1 MKRLLV
7 VCLLVVVTVLVAAQG
22 AIAFSALM
30 TVRYERVSFQRDNTP
45 LEFRLRRGVQMPVGD
60 GDTISTGEEGRVRLV
75 FPFGEWL
82 LLPSSVLRL
91 EALAQEGES
100 WRVEAS
106 LESGVLVQKLRPDA
120 QVSYRLQAGVIQI
133 SSPARHFALW
143 HAGDISTLAVAEG
156 EAQVRVG
163 SGDVSTV
170 GQAQALWT
178 TLGDTRLVADLSFPL
193 NNARI
198 EAHLFGCVGVV
209 ETIFDTGVLVRRGIG
224 QRQERLGL
232 IPNGAEVRVMAINE
246 AGYWLRIQYL
256 SAFSWIFEEAVKH
269 DCDDQPRLPDNSPL
283 ERIMRLVNPNASEID
298 LLKPFYQTPFEDT
311 FFYQYR

>member
-1 MKRLLV
+1 MKRLFG
-7 VCLLVVVTVLVAAQG
+7 LLLLLALGLSFLKAQS
-22 AIAFSALM
+22 FSAVM
-30 TVRYERVSFQRDNTP
+30 TIRYERVTFQRDNTP
-45 LEFRLRRGVQMPVGD
+45 LEFRLRQGAQMPVGD

-82 LLPSSVLRL
+82 LLPSSVLKL
-91 EALAQEGES
+91 ETLRQEGEG
-100 WRVEAS
+100 WYLEAS

-120 QVSYRLQAGVIQI
+120 EVSYRLQAGAMQVL
-133 SSPARHFALW
+133 SPATHFAMW
-143 HAGDISTLAVAEG
+143 HVGEISTLAVAEG
-156 EAQVRVG
+156 AADVRVN
-163 SGDVSTV
+163 SADAYTV
-170 GQAQALWT
+170 EEAQALWT
-178 TLGDTRLVADLSFPL
+178 ALGDTRHVKDLAFPL
-193 NNARI
+193 NNARV

-209 ETIFDTGVLVRRGIG
+209 QTIFDTGVLVRRGIG

-232 IPNGAEVRVMAINE
+232 IPNGTEVRVMAINQ

-256 SAFSWIFEEAVKH
+256 SAFSWIVEEAVQH

-283 ERIMRLVNPNASEID
+283 ERIMLLVNPNANEID